1 LAHELG
7 RLDDG
12 LIVRVQRGTPLL
24 VPVGP
29 GSMEFRIQNDGRMQP
44 LDPQPALIDRAYER
58 LVEAIADGTLAP
70 GRRIR
75 QEELG
80 RMLGVSR
87 QPVSH
92 ALQLLKQQRLVE
104 NGRRGLVVSTIDAVA
119 IRELYQVRTALDAL
133 AARLAAERVADRVID
148 LSQRR
153 AARRALAEGLKLR
166 PDAPV
171 LAFIQAD
178 VAFHT
183 AVYRLSGNR
192 GIEDTVAAQ
201 WPHFKRS
208 MGAVLDDPEQRPL
221 VWREHEEIMRLVLA
235 GDAAGA
241 ESTARRHTDRAGSET
256 ARRLAQS
263 AGSREG
269 DRDGTYCAAAP
280 GIR

>member
-1 LAHELG
+1 
-7 RLDDG
+7 
-12 LIVRVQRGTPLL
+12 
-24 VPVGP
+24 
-29 GSMEFRIQNDGRMQP
+29 MQP
-44 LDPQPALIDRAYER
+44 LDSQPALIQRAYER

-70 GRRIR
+70 GQRIR

-104 NGRRGLVVSTIDAVA
+104 ESGRRGLIVSMIDAVA
-119 IRELYQVRTALDAL
+119 IRELYLVRTALDAL
-133 AARLAAERVADRVID
+133 AARLAAERIADRVIQ

-153 AARRALAEGLKLR
+153 AAQRALAEGLKLR

-183 AVYRLSGNR
+183 ALYRLSGNR
-192 GIEDTVAAQ
+192 AIEDTVAAQ

-208 MGAVLDDPEQRPL
+208 MGIVLDDPEQRPL
-221 VWREHEEIMRLVLA
+221 VWHEHEEIMRLVLA

-241 ESTARRHTDRAGSET
+241 ESAARHHTDRAGAEN

-263 AGSREG
+263 ASSREG
-269 DRDGTYCAAAP
+269 DHDGTYAAAGP
-280 GIR
+280 AIR

>member
-1 LAHELG
+1 VQL
-7 RLDDG
+7 LD
-12 LIVRVQRGTPLL
+12 
-24 VPVGP
+24 
-29 GSMEFRIQNDGRMQP
+29 S
-44 LDPQPALIDRAYER
+44 QPAFIDRAYEQ
-58 LVEAIADGTLAP
+58 LAEAIANGTLAP

-92 ALQLLKQQRLVE
+92 ALQLLKQRRLVE
-104 NGRRGLVVSTIDAVA
+104 EKGRRGLVVSTIDAVA

-133 AARLAAERVADRVID
+133 AARLAAERIADRVID
-148 LSQRR
+148 LSERR

-166 PDAPV
+166 SDAPV

-183 AVYRLSGNR
+183 ALYRLSGNR
-192 GIEDTVAAQ
+192 AIEDTVAAQ

-208 MGAVLDDPEQRPL
+208 MGIVLDDPEQRPL
-221 VWREHEEIMRLVLA
+221 VWHEHEEIMRLVLA

-241 ESTARRHTDRAGSET
+241 ESAARHHTDRAGAEN

-263 AGSREG
+263 AASREG
-269 DRDGTYCAAAP
+269 DRDGTYAAAVP
-280 GIR
+280 AIR